1 MSALYKIGKSFKSIK
16 WIKNNDNLRSRL
28 RSMAVFFSR
37 IIHSNG
43 VSKNIGGFGEF
54 MMDCEFTFCNY
65 ESWGTGHNN
74 GFNKLVSLARKKKI
88 VFDVGAHIG
97 LCSLPISRV
106 LAENGSCFAFEP
118 AEVNLKY
125 LSSHLKMNNIE
136 NVKVIPHLLGEKPLE
151 KVNFFIHKES
161 SGMSSVCRS
170 KKKLDLFKEVQ
181 KKQVTIDDFVQEH
194 NCIPE
199 LLKIDVEGAEMSVL
213 LGGEKVLKKYH
224 PQIILSVHPKQ
235 IEMMGYTLED
245 LIKIIHSFDYEI
257 LNIDNSKLSGPLELK
272 EYFLN

>member
-1 MSALYKIGKSFKSIK
+1 MSVLYKIGERFKSID
-16 WIKNNDNLRSRL
+16 WIKRNDNLRYLL
-28 RSMAVFFSR
+28 RSIAVFFSR

-74 GFNKLVSLARKKKI
+74 GFNKLLTLARKKKI
-88 VFDVGAHIG
+88 VFDIGAHIG

-106 LAENGSCFAFEP
+106 LAENGFCFAFEP
-118 AEVNLKY
+118 AEDNLKY

-136 NVKVIPHLLGEKPLE
+136 NVKVIPHLVGDKPLE
-151 KVNFFIHKES
+151 NVDFFIHKES

-170 KKKLDLFKEVQ
+170 KNKLDLFKEVQ
-181 KKQVTIDDFVQEH
+181 KKQVSIDDFVQEH

-199 LLKIDVEGAEMSVL
+199 LLKIDVEGAEMGVL
-213 LGGEKVLKKYH
+213 LGGEKVVKKYH

-245 LIKIIHSFDYEI
+245 LIEIIHSFDYEI
-257 LNIDNSKLSGPLELK
+257 LNMDGSKLGGPLELK
-272 EYFLN
+272 EYYLN